1 MPPAV
6 PIDIQAEKSEDGK
19 IYERSQQDGEMYSKP
34 TVGIIYPPPEVRSIF
49 STVSIFFFSLIIVTG
64 R

>member
-6 PIDIQAEKSEDGK
+6 PIEVPSEQTDDGK

-49 STVSIFFFSLIIVTG
+49 STVLILL
-64 R
+64 

>member
-6 PIDIQAEKSEDGK
+6 PVDIQGEKSEDGK

-49 STVSIFFFSLIIVTG
+49 STKHFSLKLFLK
-64 R
+64 